1 MFKQP
6 KYICIIIIVCLHY
19 LITTGE
25 ALTFNN
31 LKKRFSLMLSSFC
44 NSPIAEKRI
53 KLEQFKL
60 EFANGQLGFQVLE
73 RNLTIVRTNDCRNDR
88 PVKFCPSKPVLRF
101 LPNNFPSF
109 IIEQECTCDTCD
121 GSGSHRCEVMFE
133 FEKVLI
139 LDKKKCVWN
148 RALRKKVIGC
158 QCVTKRNLEAF

>member
-1 MFKQP
+1 MFKPP
-6 KYICIIIIVCLHY
+6 KSICIIIILSVNC
-19 LITTGE
+19 LITTGA
-25 ALTFNN
+25 ALTDNN
-31 LKKRFSLMLSSFC
+31 SNKRFSLMLSSFC
-44 NSPIAEKRI
+44 NNPIAEKRI

-60 EFANGQLGFQVLE
+60 EFANGQLDFQFLE

-109 IIEQECTCDTCD
+109 MIEQECTCDTCE
-121 GSGSHRCEVMFE
+121 GSGSRRCEALFE
-133 FEKVLI
+133 FEKVLV

-158 QCVTKRNLEAF
+158 QCVAKRNVEVF